1 MDQINFTKYLN
12 NKDQTVQINKKIE
25 EMMVDMSE
33 KEIIEYIQNSG
44 E

>member
-33 KEIIEYIQNSG
+33 KQIIKYIQSSG